1 MLLHWLGL
9 SIPTNKSKVQWRSL
23 ELDKAQ
29 RRISISLSTKAK
41 QNFRPLKIKCKFSV
55 VFFLPLFFQ
64 CIPKLFTSFFGI
76 FSVWDCMRRIRNVK
90 THRVVWQSTRTAG
103 NFLVCLDE
111 QHFFV
116 KYFFYTLVFFSED
129 AATFSNSQI
138 IRTTAAVINLLI
150 THSSS
155 VSIIIREQRLR

>member
-1 MLLHWLGL
+1 MY
-9 SIPTNKSKVQWRSL
+9 P
-23 ELDKAQ
+23 
-29 RRISISLSTKAK
+29 
-41 QNFRPLKIKCKFSV
+41 KIVYKFFL
-55 VFFLPLFFQ
+55 VFFF
-64 CIPKLFTSFFGI
+64 
-76 FSVWDCMRRIRNVK
+76 VWDCMRRIRNVK

-155 VSIIIREQRLR
+155 VSMIIREQRLR